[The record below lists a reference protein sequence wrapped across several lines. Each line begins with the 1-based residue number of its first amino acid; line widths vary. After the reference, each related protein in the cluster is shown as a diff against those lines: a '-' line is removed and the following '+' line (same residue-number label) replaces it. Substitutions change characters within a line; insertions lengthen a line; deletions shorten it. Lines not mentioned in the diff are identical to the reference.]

1 VIANRGFY
9 FRHPRGGPGNQF
21 TGLFLSALKFWE
33 SPAMARKD
41 LELSKY
47 SSNIVRRPPS
57 VVVRDDP
64 HALHPP
70 TVENDNLVTI
80 AWIESN

>member
-1 VIANRGFY
+1 
-9 FRHPRGGPGNQF
+9 
-21 TGLFLSALKFWE
+21 
-33 SPAMARKD
+33 MARND

-47 SSNIVRRPPS
+47 SSNVVCRPPS

-70 TVENDNLVTI
+70 TVENDHLLTV